1 MSVTVKLE
9 LPEWCLLQS
18 GNLAALESR
27 CQMLLAL
34 KLFECRELSFIQAAE
49 MSYMSNPGLLLAA
62 RRIGISESRMA
73 VAESTVKYA
82 QEASLARFTR
92 TRPGCR
98 HLPELARVRASEPPG
113 VKI

>member
-1 MSVTVKLE
+1 MLVTIKIDAPE
-9 LPEWCLLQS
+9 LCLLEPDD
-18 GNLAALESR
+18 LESLEFS
-27 CQMLLAL
+27 CQIFLAL
-34 KLFECRELSFIQAAE
+34 KLFECGELSFIQAAE

-98 HLPELARVRASEPPG
+98 HLPELARGTSV
-113 VKI
+113 